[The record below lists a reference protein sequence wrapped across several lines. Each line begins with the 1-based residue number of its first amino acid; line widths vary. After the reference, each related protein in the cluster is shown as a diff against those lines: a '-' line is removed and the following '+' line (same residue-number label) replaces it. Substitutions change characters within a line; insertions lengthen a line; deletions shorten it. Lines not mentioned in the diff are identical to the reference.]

1 MIAFILVGRQRKLSV
16 YNRVYKYALA
26 FGKFF
31 DALYKVYYTS
41 SLKPVSS
48 QENRPVSLYI
58 R

>member
-1 MIAFILVGRQRKLSV
+1 MTAFILVGRQRKLSV

-26 FGKFF
+26 FGKLF
-31 DALYKVYYTS
+31 DALYKVYYIIIEA
-41 SLKPVSS
+41 PVSS